1 MRKANGFVRRIPKN
15 ADGAHGFKKNVKKL
29 ATSALMRDQLTLN
42 ATMKKINGFVS
53 GIPRIAAGTHGFKKN
68 AKRLATCALMVGQ
81 LILNAKTYGQKH
93 AKGMPKTAILCH
105 GCKINVKRLVTGA
118 LMRDQRILNAT
129 MKKINGFVSEIPR
142 IAAGTHGFKKNAK
155 RLATNVLM
163 MGQLMLNAKIYSPC
177 LVEGMPETVIQ
188 CSGCKR
194 SVKKRAISA
203 PMKRTMELI
212 IKKHFLTF
220 KLFVNNYLL

>member
-1 MRKANGFVRRIPKN
+1 MRRANGFVRRIPKN
-15 ADGAHGFKKNVKKL
+15 ADGARGFKKNVKRL
-29 ATSALMRDQLTLN
+29 ARSVLMRAQLTLN

-53 GIPRIAAGTHGFKKN
+53 G
-68 AKRLATCALMVGQ
+68 
-81 LILNAKTYGQKH
+81 
-93 AKGMPKTAILCH
+93 
-105 GCKINVKRLVTGA
+105 
-118 LMRDQRILNAT
+118 
-129 MKKINGFVSEIPR
+129 IPR

-212 IKKHFLTF
+212 IKKRFLTF
-220 KLFVNNYLL
+220 KLFCKRLLSMTIFFACFL